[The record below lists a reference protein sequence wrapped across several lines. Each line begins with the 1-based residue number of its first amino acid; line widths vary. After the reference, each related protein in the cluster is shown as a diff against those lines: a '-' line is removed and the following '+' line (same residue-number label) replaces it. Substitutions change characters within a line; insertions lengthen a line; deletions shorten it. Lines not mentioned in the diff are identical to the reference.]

1 VSKRSRLRLA
11 EIRRSA
17 TMNETSTL
25 RRAMAAVEVQEYD
38 PIATGMAAIR
48 TELAVQEP
56 DDRRIEQALEEKQK
70 QEAAEQRQRDS
81 DAALADAI
89 ETVSRHRARLGR
101 RTCTAQDGA
110 TVRKV
115 FELLRGLTP
124 GVDDDPRGG
133 G

>member
-70 QEAAEQRQRDS
+70 QEAAEQRQRDA

-89 ETVSRHRARLGR
+89 ETVGRHRARLGR
-101 RTCTAQDGA
+101 KTCSAHDGA
-110 TVRKV
+110 AIRKI

-124 GVDDDPRGG
+124 GMEEDPRGG
-133 G
+133 